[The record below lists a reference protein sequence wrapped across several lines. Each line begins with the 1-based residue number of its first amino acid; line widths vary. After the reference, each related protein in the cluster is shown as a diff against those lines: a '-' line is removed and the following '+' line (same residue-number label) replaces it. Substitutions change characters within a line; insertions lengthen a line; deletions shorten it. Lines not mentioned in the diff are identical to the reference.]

1 VGQKLP
7 VEVPFGFRLAGENT
21 GVEQGFL
28 SGAADNR
35 KWGLQEL
42 DTLLILPAKIP
53 LQNAQ
58 LPAGAAVASAGYG
71 QGIRVAG

>member
-28 SGAADNR
+28 AGTADNR

-53 LQNAQ
+53 LQNT
-58 LPAGAAVASAGYG
+58 
-71 QGIRVAG
+71 